1 MKTLRFPRML
11 FLGLAA
17 MTAAAPVAAL
27 PPLHADLVDD
37 AMLAS
42 MRGKYF
48 GANLLVGLRID
59 LISTLGTQAGS
70 AGAAGSLVIRRV
82 GNGFEVYVDSHSFA
96 SDSGVLPAT
105 GDTDIATGGQTLQIN
120 GIGQVTQVAGDGN
133 HMNNLTLIRFVPD
146 TAFDIS
152 GFNGQTG
159 SDASAG
165 AMTAHISFV
174 GGGVQL
180 GLTGP
185 GANLSQ
191 QFRNGNGSG
200 QLFQL
205 GQLAGNGMFGSN
217 QLQLQLFGT
226 AMSASMLN
234 QLGVQQALAGLSGVG
249 R

>member
-1 MKTLRFPRML
+1 MKSPRL
-11 FLGLAA
+11 SGVLCLGLLA
-17 MTAAAPVAAL
+17 MSAAAPVAAL
-27 PPLHADLVDD
+27 PPLHAELVDD
-37 AMLAS
+37 ATLS
-42 MRGKYF
+42 TLRGKYF

-70 AGAAGSLVIRRV
+70 AAAAGSLVIRRV

-96 SDSGVLPAT
+96 SDSGVLPGT
-105 GDTDIATGGQTLQIN
+105 GDTNIATGGQTLQIN
-120 GIGQVTQVAGDGN
+120 GIGQVSQIAGDGN

-146 TAFDIS
+146 SAFDTS
-152 GFNGQTG
+152 GFNGQAG

-191 QFRNGNGSG
+191 QFHDGNGSS

-205 GQLAGNGMFGSN
+205 GQLAGNGMFGTN
-217 QLQLQLFGT
+217 QLQLQILGT
-226 AMSASMLN
+226 PMSPSLLN
-234 QLGVQQALAGLSGVG
+234 QLGIQQALAGMSGVG